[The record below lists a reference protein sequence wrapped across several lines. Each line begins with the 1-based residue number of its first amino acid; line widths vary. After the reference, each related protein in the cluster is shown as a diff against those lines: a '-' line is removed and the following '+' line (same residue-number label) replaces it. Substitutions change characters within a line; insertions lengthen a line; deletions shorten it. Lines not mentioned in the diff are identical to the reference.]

1 VAPKLLLG
9 MLYYCVGYVY
19 NNGLCQIQAIVL
31 CLVRK
36 VGGGSLVLPQAQI
49 SELGW
54 NMGTRVC
61 MYPAHSTLFNDLGV
75 ALHNDP

>member
-1 VAPKLLLG
+1 
-9 MLYYCVGYVY
+9 
-19 NNGLCQIQAIVL
+19 VL

-54 NMGTRVC
+54 NMGTRAC
-61 MYPAHSTLFNDLGV
+61 MYLAHSTLFNDLGV